1 MKNISKSI
9 LHCPRCKGF
18 KVWELDS
25 NIYCPQCELTFNKS
39 VLKCMSDDLI
49 LAIEELEGIIHPFKE
64 KGFDLKPLM
73 G

>member
-1 MKNISKSI
+1 
-9 LHCPRCKGF
+9 
-18 KVWELDS
+18 
-25 NIYCPQCELTFNKS
+25 
-39 VLKCMSDDLI
+39 MSDDLI

>member
-1 MKNISKSI
+1 MNDISKSI

-25 NIYCPQCELTFNKS
+25 NIYCPYCELTFNKT
-39 VLKCMSDDLI
+39 VLKCLSDDLI
-49 LAIEELEGIIHPFKE
+49 LAIEELEGILRPFE
-64 KGFDLKPLM
+64 ENGFDLKPLM

>member
-18 KVWELDS
+18 KVWELES
-25 NIYCPQCELTFNKS
+25 NIYCPNCELTFNKT
-39 VLKCMSDDLI
+39 VLKCLSDDLI
-49 LAIEELEGIIHPFKE
+49 LAIEELEGILRPFGKE
-64 KGFDLKPLM
+64 GYDLKPHI